1 MHFAYQGANFLL
13 SSMGAAKST
22 TRNVGGVLQGSESA
36 REVLTRRAAAV
47 ARDPVIKVEGS
58 PNNKKPIF
66 KDYNR

>member
-1 MHFAYQGANFLL
+1 
-13 SSMGAAKST
+13 MGAAKST